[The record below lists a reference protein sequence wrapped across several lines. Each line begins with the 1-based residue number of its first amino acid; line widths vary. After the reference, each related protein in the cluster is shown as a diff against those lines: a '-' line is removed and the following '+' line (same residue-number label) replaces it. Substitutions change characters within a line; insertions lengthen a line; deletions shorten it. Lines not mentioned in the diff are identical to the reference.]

1 MKHLGSLIGMIILL
15 MTCWGPSA
23 FAQTESYVAIG
34 DSLAAGQTP
43 FQQIDVGYSDLIAM
57 RLQAMDQLKF
67 YTKELALPGFTT
79 ANVLERIKTEEAR
92 DLLANATLVTVSA
105 GANDLLSLVRL
116 NPTAGTLTF
125 SQLQADYALNI
136 VRKNMEAI
144 LNELGELA
152 PKAQVYV
159 IGYYFAYPGV
169 HLTQKE
175 GTNAQLVKL
184 NTILQQQAE
193 LAGAVYVNVYDSFGL
208 NATNYLPNYADV
220 HPNMEGYREMANAFL
235 KAYSG
240 SDALNIASSQLPQ
253 PNPLSFEEI
262 LKERA
267 STQLKQQKV
276 TSSQSVQ
283 NVRSIQGFHGYTAF
297 MGKLEKR

>member
-1 MKHLGSLIGMIILL
+1 MKHLGSLIGMIILV
-15 MTCWGPSA
+15 MTCWGSSA

-43 FQQIDVGYSDLIAM
+43 FQQIDAGYSDLIAM

-67 YTKELALPGFTT
+67 YTKELAFPGFTT

-136 VRKNMEAI
+136 VRINMEAI
-144 LNELGELA
+144 LNELGVLA

-159 IGYYFAYPGV
+159 IGYYFAYPAV

-220 HPNMEGYREMANAFL
+220 HPNMEGYRQMANAFL

-262 LKERA
+262 LKERT
-267 STQLKQQKV
+267 STQPKQQKV
-276 TSSQSVQ
+276 TTSQSVE
-283 NVRSIQGFHGYTAF
+283 NIRSIQGFHGYTAF

>member
-1 MKHLGSLIGMIILL
+1 MKHLGSLIGMIILV
-15 MTCWGPSA
+15 MTCWGSSA

-43 FQQIDVGYSDLIAM
+43 FQQIDAGYSDLIAM

-67 YTKELALPGFTT
+67 YTKELAFPGFTT

-136 VRKNMEAI
+136 VRINMEAI
-144 LNELGELA
+144 LNELGVLA

-159 IGYYFAYPGV
+159 IGYYFAYPAV

-220 HPNMEGYREMANAFL
+220 HPNMEGYRQMVNAFL

-262 LKERA
+262 LKERT
-267 STQLKQQKV
+267 STQPKQQKV
-276 TSSQSVQ
+276 TTSQSVG
-283 NVRSIQGFHGYTAF
+283 NIRSIQGFHGYTAF